1 MSSDEEVAPAPRGA
15 YATRTDLAVAGCLPP
30 PRQPLQP
37 RTLAAA
43 NTLGAPL
50 AVPPLPLCAALP
62 DEDPERRCRAVPRK
76 TQAQPPRTAPLQP
89 GTDAAAIDAEI
100 DAQREASLRA
110 LPPPPPR

>member
-50 AVPPLPLCAALP
+50 AVPPLPLGAARP
-62 DEDPERRCRAVPRK
+62 DEDTAAAMARCRAILRK
-76 TQAQPPRTAPLQP
+76 KSTRQPPRTA
-89 GTDAAAIDAEI
+89 D
-100 DAQREASLRA
+100 QRAR
-110 LPPPPPR
+110 